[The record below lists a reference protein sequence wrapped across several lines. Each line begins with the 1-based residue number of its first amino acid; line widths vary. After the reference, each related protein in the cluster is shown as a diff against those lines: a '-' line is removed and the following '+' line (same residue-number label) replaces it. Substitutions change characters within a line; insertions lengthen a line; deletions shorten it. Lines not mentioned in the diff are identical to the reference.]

1 MKLHRALPRA
11 GAALKAPIQPQPRP
25 ITARA
30 TSIST
35 ARTISSS
42 ATTSAGLMRQ
52 GRAPAENPG
61 ATRCPLPLRQSRHH
75 ASSAP
80 DSLSTGPLKK
90 TALYDLH
97 LAHGARMVPFG
108 GYHMPVQY
116 ADQSVSASHHFT
128 RSHASLFDVGH
139 MVQHRFS
146 GPGAADFLQRV
157 TPGSIAALQ
166 PHHSTLSTLLWPG
179 TGGIV
184 DDTII
189 TRLPTEH
196 PDDQHLFYVVTN
208 AACRDKDLA
217 YLGEELRGWDG
228 AEVRHEVLEGWGL
241 IALQGPLS
249 EETLAKVLVA
259 GSSSEAPPP
268 NLRELYFGQSA
279 FARVRG
285 AERPVLASRGGYT
298 GEDGFEISTAPSDAA
313 AVAEALLA
321 AGGLGGGPE
330 EERGVRLAGLGA
342 RDSLRLEA
350 GMCLYGHDLDDGT
363 TPVEAA
369 LSWVVGRDRRATAD
383 PARGAFHGAEV
394 VLAQLTPRAKG
405 GRGVER
411 RRVGLVVEGAP
422 AREGAEILAAAAA
435 DGQGQG
441 EGGERI
447 GVVTSGCPSP
457 TLGKNI
463 AMGYVRD
470 GLHKAGTE
478 VEVLVR
484 GRRRKAVVTKMPFV
498 PTKYW
503 KGPPAA

>member
-1 MKLHRALPRA
+1 MKLRRALPRA
-11 GAALKAPIQPQPRP
+11 RAALKTPIQPQSRLTPG
-25 ITARA
+25 RA
-30 TSIST
+30 TSILT
-35 ARTISSS
+35 VRTISTS
-42 ATTSAGLMRQ
+42 ATTNARLIR
-52 GRAPAENPG
+52 RDRPPAENLG
-61 ATRCPLPLRQSRHH
+61 ATRCTLPLRQSRHY

-97 LAHGARMVPFG
+97 LAHGAKMVPFG

-166 PHHSTLSTLLWPG
+166 PHHSTLSALLWPG

-189 TRLPTEH
+189 TRLPAER
-196 PDDQHLFYVVTN
+196 PDDRHLFYVVTN

-217 YLGEELRGWDG
+217 YLGEELRKWDG
-228 AEVRHEVLEGWGL
+228 ADVRHEVLEGWGL

-259 GSSSEAPPP
+259 DSSEEAPP

-285 AERPVLASRGGYT
+285 AEQPVLASRGGYT

-321 AGGLGGGPE
+321 AGGLGGPE
-330 EERGVRLAGLGA
+330 EERRVRLAGLGA

-350 GMCLYGHDLDDGT
+350 GMCLYGHDLDDST

-383 PARGAFHGAEV
+383 PAQGAFHGADV
-394 VLAQLTPRAKG
+394 VLAQLTPRGKG

-422 AREGAEILAAAAA
+422 AREGAEILGGA
-435 DGQGQG
+435 DGQ
-441 EGGERI
+441 EKEKI

-457 TLGKNI
+457 TLGKNV

-478 VEVLVR
+478 VEVMVR